1 MNMQPNKYYGSNNE
15 DGAIDALYAR
25 LSQEDKSEGDSNS
38 IKNQKAILAKYAK
51 EHGLTNPKFYVD
63 DGYSGTNFN
72 RPGFQSMMEDLEAG
86 RLRTIVVKDMSR
98 LGRDYLRVG
107 YYTEITFPEAGVR
120 FVAINDNVD
129 SDVVV
134 DNDFTPFRNIMNE
147 WYAKDTS
154 KKIRAVWRAKG
165 MSGKH
170 LCTNPPYGYL
180 KDKDDNQKW
189 IVDEEAAEVV
199 RWIFG
204 LCMKGFG
211 PTQIA
216 RMLNEREIDT
226 PVIHAKKQGRKL
238 PVRKNEFSYIWDTQ
252 SVIKILS
259 RYEYL
264 GHTANFKTCK
274 KSYKNKKKI
283 DNDFSDWVIFK
294 NTHEAIIDEV
304 TYETVQKIR
313 QGKRHVNRM
322 GEPSVF
328 SGMLYCADCGKRM
341 YLCRTV
347 KAQQKEYFNCSTY
360 RKKKKNLCTSHQ
372 ITVEVVE
379 KLVLEQLRNIVAYAK
394 DHEQEFLHSIQMR
407 SQKELAKVKA
417 ESQAELSKASSR
429 IDEIDRIIQRLYEDN
444 IGGKI
449 TDERFQRLTET
460 YEAEQANLRER
471 VGVLKEEVK
480 NCRDESD
487 MVAQFM
493 RCVKKHTEI
502 TELTADIVREFIDK
516 IYVYQA
522 EVVDGRRKQS
532 IKIVLNF
539 IGEIDFTTL
548 KKEAA

>member
-1 MNMQPNKYYGSNNE
+1 M
-15 DGAIDALYAR
+15 
-25 LSQEDKSEGDSNS
+25 
-38 IKNQKAILAKYAK
+38 
-51 EHGLTNPKFYVD
+51 
-63 DGYSGTNFN
+63 
-72 RPGFQSMMEDLEAG
+72 
-86 RLRTIVVKDMSR
+86 
-98 LGRDYLRVG
+98 
-107 YYTEITFPEAGVR
+107 
-120 FVAINDNVD
+120 
-129 SDVVV
+129 
-134 DNDFTPFRNIMNE
+134 
-147 WYAKDTS
+147 
-154 KKIRAVWRAKG
+154 
-165 MSGKH
+165 
-170 LCTNPPYGYL
+170 
-180 KDKDDNQKW
+180 
-189 IVDEEAAEVV
+189 
-199 RWIFG
+199 
-204 LCMKGFG
+204 
-211 PTQIA
+211 
-216 RMLNEREIDT
+216 
-226 PVIHAKKQGRKL
+226 
-238 PVRKNEFSYIWDTQ
+238 
-252 SVIKILS
+252 
-259 RYEYL
+259 
-264 GHTANFKTCK
+264 
-274 KSYKNKKKI
+274 
-283 DNDFSDWVIFK
+283 
-294 NTHEAIIDEV
+294 
-304 TYETVQKIR
+304 
-313 QGKRHVNRM
+313 
-322 GEPSVF
+322 
-328 SGMLYCADCGKRM
+328 
-341 YLCRTV
+341 
-347 KAQQKEYFNCSTY
+347 
-360 RKKKKNLCTSHQ
+360 
-372 ITVEVVE
+372 EVVE